1 MKRFPMFSF
10 MAATLVFFSVFQLTA
25 PARADFNHDVKV
37 LVDGREVGFPDQ
49 KPFID
54 SLAGRAYVP
63 LRFVSEALG
72 GAVDWDQETRTAGV
86 NKSGTRVLM
95 QVGSKS
101 PTVDGQ
107 VRVIDAA
114 ALLINGRTVVPLRFI
129 GECLGAAVEWDAEN
143 RIVRI
148 TTPAPNPN
156 VPPGYKVTSMGYVI
170 PENTKLE
177 FEDKVVDVNFT
188 VMIIL
193 PRGDLETQFQQAE
206 DALASVHGREVAK
219 EVVNYARQKTI
230 YELELEKTFYQKIRV
245 CSDWNGPRIYIEVW
259 R

>member
-54 SLAGRAYVP
+54 SQVGRAYVP

-170 PENTKLE
+170 PENTNLE
-177 FEDKVVDVNFT
+177 FMDIRGDINFT
-188 VMIIL
+188 AVIIL
-193 PRGDLETQFQQAE
+193 PKGDMDTQFKQAE
-206 DALASVHGREVAK
+206 DALAGIHGREIAR
-219 EVVNYARQKTI
+219 EVIDYARQKTNLKI
-230 YELELEKTFYQKIRV
+230 ELEQTFYKKIRV
-245 CSDWNGPRIYIEVW
+245 CSDWNGPAIYIEVW